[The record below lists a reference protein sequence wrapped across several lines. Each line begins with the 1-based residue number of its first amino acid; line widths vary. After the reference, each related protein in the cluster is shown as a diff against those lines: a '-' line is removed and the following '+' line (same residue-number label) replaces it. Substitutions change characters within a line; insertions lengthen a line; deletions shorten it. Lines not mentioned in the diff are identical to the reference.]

1 VSTLP
6 TPTPLQVEERRRD
19 LAALAARSARANT
32 PAHLVLLGGLA
43 VAGALLY
50 LVVAWRGY
58 AAAAARLESEQ
69 RTAAQVVEAAGRL
82 RALAAAEAAQGS
94 GPRLAEGGQR
104 VYGRIEQAGV
114 EAGLRDRVPVP
125 VSTRS
130 DKIQGTD
137 ISRVQRDYDIR
148 DPNLGAIVAWM
159 NRACEAVPG
168 LEVYSMTVR
177 PEAQAWNV
185 KIRFT
190 RLERAEG
197 S

>member
-1 VSTLP
+1 MSTIPASNP
-6 TPTPLQVEERRRD
+6 TSIDDRRRD
-19 LAALAARSARANT
+19 LAIVAARSARSNT
-32 PAHLVLLGGLA
+32 PTHLVLLGGLA

-50 LVVAWRGY
+50 LVIAWRGY
-58 AAAAARLESEQ
+58 AAAAEKLASEQ
-69 RTAAQVVEAAGRL
+69 RTAGLVVEAAGRL

-94 GPRLAEGGQR
+94 GPRLVEGGQR
-104 VYGRIEQAGV
+104 IYGRIEQAGV

-125 VSTRS
+125 TSTRS
-130 DKIQGTD
+130 DKVQGTD
-137 ISRVQRDYDIR
+137 ILRVIRDYDIR
-148 DPNLGAIVAWM
+148 DPNLGAIIAWLS
-159 NRACEAVPG
+159 RACEAVPG